1 MDALRTLEILISS
14 RTPFIA
20 IETLEEDRVEQA
32 LERVAQRLRIPLFV
46 WTMTRGLRR
55 SGALEPLYDTKEPLK
70 ALRNLSDLPNAGIY
84 LMKDLYRSLGDAAVV
99 RTLQDLARAFSHDRR
114 AIVLTAPRVEL
125 PSERATL
132 ASLVKLELPTEE
144 DLRALAQE
152 VFGTLS
158 REHRLGP
165 PPDPDIL
172 DKIATAL
179 RGLTLFEA
187 ERALTRAVLDDLTLG
202 PRDIEVIAQMKKEI
216 LSRDRVLDCVP
227 QKEGL
232 DDVGGL
238 RGLKAWLGK
247 RRDALTPEAKK
258 FGVEAPRGILLLGVQ
273 GCGKSLAA
281 KAVAKTWSLPLL
293 RLEPGRLFDKFIGE
307 SEKNLDRALATA
319 ERMAPC
325 VLMIDEIEK
334 GFASVASSDSDGGLS
349 RRILGRLLGW
359 MQEREAPVFM
369 VATCNQITALPPELM
384 RKGRFD
390 EIFFIDLPAADER
403 CQIFAIHLTRRHR
416 DPKSFDLDA
425 LAAASEG
432 FSGAEI
438 EQAVVAALYTA
449 FARRAELTTE
459 HILEEIKATRPL
471 SVTRAEEIDALREW
485 AKGRTVPAS

>member
-1 MDALRTLEILISS
+1 MDALRTLEILITS

-55 SGALEPLYDTKEPLK
+55 AGALEPLYDTKEPLK
-70 ALRNLSDLPNAGIY
+70 ALRNLSDLPNEGIY

-125 PSERATL
+125 PSELATL

-238 RGLKAWLGK
+238 HGLKAWLEK

-293 RLEPGRLFDKFIGE
+293 RLEPGRLFDKFVGE

-334 GFASVASSDSDGGLS
+334 GFASVVSSESDGGLS

-359 MQEREAPVFM
+359 MQERETPVFL

-403 CQIFAIHLTRRHR
+403 RQIFAIHLTRRHR
-416 DPKSFDLDA
+416 DPKGFDLVA
-425 LAAASEG
+425 LAGASEG
-432 FSGAEI
+432 FSGAEV

-449 FARRAELTTE
+449 FARRAELMTE

-471 SVTRAEEIDALREW
+471 SVTRAEEIEALREW

>member
-1 MDALRTLEILISS
+1 MDALRTLEILVSS
-14 RTPFIA
+14 RTPLIA

-55 SGALEPLYDTKEPLK
+55 SGAVEALYDTKEPLK
-70 ALRNLSDLPNAGIY
+70 ALRNLSDLPNEGIY
-84 LMKDLYRSLGDAAVV
+84 LMKDLYRAVGDAAVV

-125 PSERATL
+125 PSELAAL

-158 REHRLGP
+158 RQHRLGP
-165 PPDPDIL
+165 PPAPDVL

-202 PRDIEVIAQMKKEI
+202 PRDIEIIAQMKKEI
-216 LSRDRVLDCVP
+216 LSRERVLDCVP
-227 QKEGL
+227 EQEGL

-238 RGLKAWLGK
+238 RALKAWLEK

-281 KAVAKTWSLPLL
+281 KAVAKSWGLPLL

-334 GFASVASSDSDGGLS
+334 GFASVVSSESDGGLS

-359 MQEREAPVFM
+359 MQERAAPVFL

-390 EIFFIDLPAADER
+390 EIFFIDLPGGDER
-403 CQIFAIHLTRRHR
+403 RQIFDIHLTRRHR
-416 DPKSFDLDA
+416 DPKGFDLGA

-449 FARRAELTTE
+449 FARRTELSTE
-459 HILEEIKATRPL
+459 HILEEIKATKPL
-471 SVTRAEEIDALREW
+471 SVTRAEEIEALREW
-485 AKGRTVPAS
+485 AQGRAVPAS

>member
-1 MDALRTLEILISS
+1 MDALRTLEILITS
-14 RTPFIA
+14 RTPLIA
-20 IETLEEDRVEQA
+20 IETLEEERVEQA
-32 LERVAQRLRIPLFV
+32 LERVAQRLRIALFV

-55 SGALEPLYDTKEPLK
+55 AGALEALYDTKEPLK
-70 ALRNLSDLPNAGIY
+70 ALRNLADLPNEGIY

-99 RTLQDLARAFSHDRR
+99 RTLQDLARTFARDRR

-125 PSERATL
+125 PSELAAL
-132 ASLVKLELPTEE
+132 ASLVKLELPTEA

-152 VFGTLS
+152 VFGNLA
-158 REHRLGP
+158 RQHRLGP
-165 PPDPDIL
+165 PPAPDIL
-172 DKIATAL
+172 DKIAAAL
-179 RGLTLFEA
+179 KGLTLFEA

-202 PRDIEVIAQMKKEI
+202 PRDIEVIGGMKKEI
-216 LSRDRVLDCVP
+216 LSRERVLDCVP

-238 RGLKAWLGK
+238 GGLKAWLEK
-247 RRDALTPEAKK
+247 RRNAFTPEAKQ

-281 KAVAKTWSLPLL
+281 KAVAKTWELPLL
-293 RLEPGRLFDKFIGE
+293 RLEPGRLFDKFVGE

-334 GFASVASSDSDGGLS
+334 GFASVVSSESDGGLS

-359 MQEREAPVFM
+359 MQEREAPVFL

-403 CQIFAIHLTRRHR
+403 RQIFAIHLTRRHR
-416 DPKSFDLDA
+416 DPAGFDLGA

-438 EQAVVAALYTA
+438 EQVVVAALYTA
-449 FARRAELTTE
+449 FARRAELAAE
-459 HILEEIKATRPL
+459 HILEELKATKPL
-471 SVTRAEEIDALREW
+471 SVTRAEEVGDLREW
-485 AKGRTVPAS
+485 ARGRAVTAS

>member
-1 MDALRTLEILISS
+1 MDALRTLEILITT

-55 SGALEPLYDTKEPLK
+55 AGALEPLYDTKEPLK
-70 ALRNLSDLPNAGIY
+70 ALRNLSDLPNEGIY

-125 PSERATL
+125 PSELATL

-238 RGLKAWLGK
+238 HGLKAWLEK
-247 RRDALTPEAKK
+247 RRDALTPEARK

-293 RLEPGRLFDKFIGE
+293 RLEPGRLFDKFVGE

-334 GFASVASSDSDGGLS
+334 GFASVVSSESDGGLS

-359 MQEREAPVFM
+359 MQEREAPVFL

-416 DPKSFDLDA
+416 DPKGFDLVA
-425 LAAASEG
+425 LAGASEG
-432 FSGAEI
+432 FSGAEV

-449 FARRAELTTE
+449 FARRAELMTE

-471 SVTRAEEIDALREW
+471 SVTRAEEIEALREW

>member
-1 MDALRTLEILISS
+1 MDALRTLEILITS
-14 RTPFIA
+14 RTPLIA
-20 IETLEEDRVEQA
+20 IETLEEERVEQA
-32 LERVAQRLRIPLFV
+32 LERVAQRLRIALFV

-55 SGALEPLYDTKEPLK
+55 AGAIEPLYDTKELLK
-70 ALRNLSDLPNAGIY
+70 ALRNLADLPNEGIY

-99 RTLQDLARAFSHDRR
+99 RTLQDLARTFARDRR

-125 PSERATL
+125 PSELAAL
-132 ASLVKLELPTEE
+132 ASLVKLELPTEA
-144 DLRALAQE
+144 DLRALAEE
-152 VFGTLS
+152 VFGTLA
-158 REHRLGP
+158 RQHRLGP
-165 PPDPDIL
+165 PPAPDIL
-172 DKIATAL
+172 DKIAAAL

-202 PRDIEVIAQMKKEI
+202 PRDIEVIAGMKKEI

-227 QKEGL
+227 EKAGL

-238 RGLKAWLGK
+238 RGLKAWLEK
-247 RRDALTPEAKK
+247 RRNAFTPEAKQ

-281 KAVAKTWSLPLL
+281 KAVAKAGGLPLL
-293 RLEPGRLFDKFIGE
+293 RLEPGRLFDKFVGE

-334 GFASVASSDSDGGLS
+334 GFASVVSSESDGGLS

-359 MQEREAPVFM
+359 MQEREAPVFL

-390 EIFFIDLPAADER
+390 EIFFIDLPSADER
-403 CQIFAIHLTRRHR
+403 RQIFAIHLSRRHR
-416 DPKSFDLDA
+416 DPAAFDLGA

-449 FARRAELTTE
+449 FARRAELSTE
-459 HILEEIKATRPL
+459 HVLEEFKATKPL
-471 SVTRAEEIDALREW
+471 SVTRAEEVEELREW
-485 AKGRTVPAS
+485 ARGRAVPAS

>member
-1 MDALRTLEILISS
+1 MDPIRTLEILVTS
-14 RTPFIA
+14 RTPLIA
-20 IETLEEDRVEQA
+20 IETLEEERVEQA
-32 LERVAQRLRIPLFV
+32 LERVAQRLRIALFV

-55 SGALEPLYDTKEPLK
+55 AGALEALYDTKEPLK
-70 ALRNLSDLPNAGIY
+70 ALRNLADLPNEGIY
-84 LMKDLYRSLGDAAVV
+84 LMKDLHRSLGDAAVV
-99 RTLQDLARAFSHDRR
+99 RTLQDLARTFARDRR

-125 PSERATL
+125 PSELAAL
-132 ASLVKLELPTEE
+132 ASLVKLELPTEA

-152 VFGTLS
+152 VFGNLA
-158 REHRLGP
+158 RQHRLGP
-165 PPDPDIL
+165 PPAPDIL
-172 DKIATAL
+172 DKIAAAL
-179 RGLTLFEA
+179 KGLTLFEA

-202 PRDIEVIAQMKKEI
+202 PRDIEVIGGMKKEI
-216 LSRDRVLDCVP
+216 LSRERVLDCVP
-227 QKEGL
+227 EKEGL

-238 RGLKAWLGK
+238 RGLKAWLEK
-247 RRDALTPEAKK
+247 RRNAFTPEAKQ

-281 KAVAKTWSLPLL
+281 KAVAKTWELPLL
-293 RLEPGRLFDKFIGE
+293 RLEPGRLFDKFVGE

-334 GFASVASSDSDGGLS
+334 GFASVVSSESDGGLS

-359 MQEREAPVFM
+359 MQEREAPVFL

-403 CQIFAIHLTRRHR
+403 RQIFAIHLTRRHR
-416 DPKSFDLDA
+416 DPAGFDLGA

-438 EQAVVAALYTA
+438 EQVVVAALYTA
-449 FARRAELTTE
+449 FARRAELAAE
-459 HILEEIKATRPL
+459 HILEELKATKPL
-471 SVTRAEEIDALREW
+471 SVTRAEEVEDLREW
-485 AKGRTVPAS
+485 ARGRAVPAS

>member
-1 MDALRTLEILISS
+1 MDALRTLEILITS

-32 LERVAQRLRIPLFV
+32 LERVAQRLNIPLFV

-55 SGALEPLYDTKEPLK
+55 AGALEPLYDTKEPLK

-125 PSERATL
+125 PSELATL

-158 REHRLGP
+158 RQHRLGP

-172 DKIATAL
+172 DKIASAL

-238 RGLKAWLGK
+238 RGLKAWLEK

-334 GFASVASSDSDGGLS
+334 GFASVVSSDSDGGLS

-359 MQEREAPVFM
+359 MQEREAPVFL

-390 EIFFIDLPAADER
+390 EIFFIDLPGLDER
-403 CQIFAIHLTRRHR
+403 RQIFAIHLTRRHR
-416 DPKSFDLDA
+416 DPAGFDLGA
-425 LAAASEG
+425 LATASEG

-449 FARRAELTTE
+449 FARRAELSTE
-459 HILEEIKATRPL
+459 DILEELKATRPL

>member
-1 MDALRTLEILISS
+1 MDALRTLEILITS
-14 RTPFIA
+14 RTPLIA
-20 IETLEEDRVEQA
+20 IETLEEERVEQA
-32 LERVAQRLRIPLFV
+32 LERVAQRLRIALFV

-55 SGALEPLYDTKEPLK
+55 AGALEALYDTKEPLK
-70 ALRNLSDLPNAGIY
+70 ALRNLADLPNEGIY

-99 RTLQDLARAFSHDRR
+99 RTLQDLARTFARDRR

-125 PSERATL
+125 PSELAAL
-132 ASLVKLELPTEE
+132 ASLVKLELPTEA

-152 VFGTLS
+152 VFGNLA
-158 REHRLGP
+158 RQHRLGP
-165 PPDPDIL
+165 PPAPDIL
-172 DKIATAL
+172 DKIAAAL

-202 PRDIEVIAQMKKEI
+202 PRDIEVIAGMKKEI
-216 LSRDRVLDCVP
+216 LSRERVLDCVP

-238 RGLKAWLGK
+238 GGLKAWLEK
-247 RRDALTPEAKK
+247 RRNAFTPEAKQ

-281 KAVAKTWSLPLL
+281 KAVAKTWELPLL
-293 RLEPGRLFDKFIGE
+293 RLEPGRLFDKFVGE

-334 GFASVASSDSDGGLS
+334 GFASVVSSESDGGLS

-359 MQEREAPVFM
+359 MQEREAPVFL

-403 CQIFAIHLTRRHR
+403 RQIFAIHLTRRHR
-416 DPKSFDLDA
+416 DPAGFDLGA

-438 EQAVVAALYTA
+438 EQVVVAALYTA
-449 FARRAELTTE
+449 FARRAELAAE
-459 HILEEIKATRPL
+459 HILEELKATKPL
-471 SVTRAEEIDALREW
+471 SVTRAEEVEDLREW
-485 AKGRTVPAS
+485 ARGRAVPAS

>member
-14 RTPFIA
+14 RTPLIA
-20 IETLEEDRVEQA
+20 IETLEEERVEQA

-55 SGALEPLYDTKEPLK
+55 SGSLEPLYDTKELLK
-70 ALRNLSDLPNAGIY
+70 ALRNLSELPNEGVY
-84 LMKDLYRSLGDAAVV
+84 LMKDLHRSLGDATVV
-99 RTLQDLARAFSHDRR
+99 RMLQDLTHVFSRDRR
-114 AIVLTAPRVEL
+114 AMVLTAPRVEL
-125 PSERATL
+125 PSELAAL
-132 ASLVKLELPTEE
+132 ASLVKLELPSQT

-152 VFGTLS
+152 VFGNLA
-158 REHRLGP
+158 RQHKLGP
-165 PPDPDIL
+165 APDSDIL
-172 DKIATAL
+172 DKIAAAL

-187 ERALTRAVLDDLTLG
+187 ERALTRAVLDDLTLSA
-202 PRDIEVIAQMKKEI
+202 RDIEVIAEMKKEL
-216 LSRDRVLDCVP
+216 LSRERVLDCVP
-227 QKEGL
+227 EREGL

-238 RGLKAWLGK
+238 GGLKAWLEK
-247 RRDALTPEAKK
+247 RRKAFTPEAKE
-258 FGVEAPRGILLLGVQ
+258 FGIPAPRGILLLGVQ

-281 KAVAKTWSLPLL
+281 KAVAKAWELPLL

-334 GFASVASSDSDGGLS
+334 GFASVASSESDGGLS

-359 MQEREAPVFM
+359 LQDREAPVFL

-390 EIFFIDLPAADER
+390 EIFFIDLPALDER
-403 CQIFAIHLTRRHR
+403 RQIFTVHLARRHR
-416 DPKSFDLDA
+416 DPAAFDLTA
-425 LAAASEG
+425 LAEASEG

-438 EQAVVAALYTA
+438 EQAVVSALYTA
-449 FARRAELTTE
+449 FARGAELATE
-459 HILEEIKATRPL
+459 HILEEIKATKPL
-471 SVTRAEEIDALREW
+471 SVTRAEDVEALREW
-485 AKGRTVPAS
+485 ARGRAVPAS

>member
-1 MDALRTLEILISS
+1 MDALRTLEILVTS
-14 RTPFIA
+14 RTPLIA
-20 IETLEEDRVEQA
+20 IETLEEERVEQA
-32 LERVAQRLRIPLFV
+32 LERVAQRLRIPLFL

-55 SGALEPLYDTKEPLK
+55 AGALDALYDTKEPLK
-70 ALRNLSDLPNAGIY
+70 ALRNLADLPNEGIY
-84 LMKDLYRSLGDAAVV
+84 PMKDLYRSLGDAAVV
-99 RTLQDLARAFSHDRR
+99 RTLQDLARTFARDRR
-114 AIVLTAPRVEL
+114 AIVLTAPRVDL
-125 PSERATL
+125 PSELAAL
-132 ASLVKLELPTEE
+132 ASLVKLELPTEA

-152 VFGTLS
+152 VFGTLACQ
-158 REHRLGP
+158 HRLGP
-165 PPDPDIL
+165 PPTPDIL
-172 DKIATAL
+172 DKIAAAL

-202 PRDIEVIAQMKKEI
+202 PRDIEVIAGMKKEI

-238 RGLKAWLGK
+238 RGLKAWLEK
-247 RRDALTPEAKK
+247 RRNAFTPEAKQ
-258 FGVEAPRGILLLGVQ
+258 FGVEAPRGILLLGIQ

-281 KAVAKTWSLPLL
+281 KAVAKTWELPLL
-293 RLEPGRLFDKFIGE
+293 RLDPGRLFDKFVGE
-307 SEKNLDRALATA
+307 SEKNLDRALATT

-334 GFASVASSDSDGGLS
+334 GFASVVSSESDGGLS

-359 MQEREAPVFM
+359 MQEREAPVFL

-384 RKGRFD
+384 RKRRFD
-390 EIFFIDLPAADER
+390 EIFFIDLPADDER
-403 CQIFAIHLTRRHR
+403 RQIFAIHLTRRNR
-416 DPKSFDLDA
+416 DPAGFDLPA

-449 FARRAELTTE
+449 FARRALLSTE
-459 HILEEIKATRPL
+459 HILEELKTTKPL
-471 SVTRAEEIDALREW
+471 SVTRAEEVGDLREW
-485 AKGRTVPAS
+485 TRGRAVPAS

>member
-1 MDALRTLEILISS
+1 MDALRTLEILITS

-32 LERVAQRLRIPLFV
+32 LERVAQRLNIPLFV

-55 SGALEPLYDTKEPLK
+55 AGALEPLYDTKEPLK

-125 PSERATL
+125 PSELATL
-132 ASLVKLELPTEE
+132 ASLAKLELPTEE

-158 REHRLGP
+158 RQHRLGP
-165 PPDPDIL
+165 PPDPGVL
-172 DKIATAL
+172 DKIAAAL

-187 ERALTRAVLDDLTLG
+187 ERALTRAVLDDPTLG
-202 PRDIEVIAQMKKEI
+202 PRDIEVITQMKKEI

-232 DDVGGL
+232 DEVGGL
-238 RGLKAWLGK
+238 RGLKAWLEK

-334 GFASVASSDSDGGLS
+334 GFASVVSSDSDGGLS

-359 MQEREAPVFM
+359 MQEREAPVFL

-390 EIFFIDLPAADER
+390 EIFFIDLPGLDER
-403 CQIFAIHLTRRHR
+403 CQIFSIHLTRRHR
-416 DPKSFDLDA
+416 DPKGFDLDA
-425 LAAASEG
+425 LAAASDG

-449 FARRAELTTE
+449 FARRAELSTA
-459 HILEEIKATRPL
+459 HILEEIKATKPL
-471 SVTRAEEIDALREW
+471 SVTRAEEIEALREW
-485 AKGRTVPAS
+485 AKGRAVPAS

>member
-70 ALRNLSDLPNAGIY
+70 ALRNLSDLPNEGIY
-84 LMKDLYRSLGDAAVV
+84 LMKDLYRAVGDAAVI

-125 PSERATL
+125 PSELAAL

-144 DLRALAQE
+144 DLRTLAQE
-152 VFGTLS
+152 VFGNLS
-158 REHRLGP
+158 RRHRLGP
-165 PPDPDIL
+165 PPAPDVL

-179 RGLTLFEA
+179 
-187 ERALTRAVLDDLTLG
+187 RALTRAVLDDLTLG

-216 LSRDRVLDCVP
+216 LSRERVLDCVP
-227 QKEGL
+227 EQEGL
-232 DDVGGL
+232 GDVGGL
-238 RGLKAWLGK
+238 RALKAWLEK

-281 KAVAKTWSLPLL
+281 KAVAKSWSLPLL

-334 GFASVASSDSDGGLS
+334 GFASVVSSESDGGLS

-359 MQEREAPVFM
+359 MQERAAPVFL

-390 EIFFIDLPAADER
+390 EIFFIDLPGVDER
-403 CQIFAIHLTRRHR
+403 RQIFAIHLTRRHR
-416 DPKSFDLDA
+416 DPKGFDLDA

-449 FARRAELTTE
+449 FARRAELSTE
-459 HILEEIKATRPL
+459 HILEEIKATKPL
-471 SVTRAEEIDALREW
+471 SVTRAEEIEALREW
-485 AKGRTVPAS
+485 AQGRAVPAS

>member
-1 MDALRTLEILISS
+1 MDALRTLEILITT

-55 SGALEPLYDTKEPLK
+55 AGALEPLYDTKEPLK
-70 ALRNLSDLPNAGIY
+70 ALRNLSDLPNEGIY

-125 PSERATL
+125 PSELATL

-238 RGLKAWLGK
+238 RGLKAWLEK

-334 GFASVASSDSDGGLS
+334 GFASVVSSESDGGLS

-359 MQEREAPVFM
+359 MQEREAPVFL

-403 CQIFAIHLTRRHR
+403 RQIFSIHLTRRHR
-416 DPKSFDLDA
+416 DPKGFDLDA

-449 FARRAELTTE
+449 FARRAELGTA
-459 HILEEIKATRPL
+459 HILEEIQATKPL
-471 SVTRAEEIDALREW
+471 SVTRAEEIEALREW
-485 AKGRTVPAS
+485 AKGRAVPAS